1 MATNG
6 TPLGNM
12 VIQLSMDGSQ
22 FSNALESIKREIKV
36 AQSAMK
42 ANLAILSD
50 AGDEYKILEA
60 KINGLTRVMDANRRK
75 IEELRRQYASAIETY
90 GEGSQ
95 EVAKLASQINNAI
108 ARQSAWESQLK
119 QTQAKL
125 EHLKSGTAGLRREID
140 ETRKANESEVA
151 ALRAKGSVYSA
162 QQARIQ
168 GLSRVLE
175 QYNQLIER
183 QKQKINSLTST
194 LGANDARVKAAEN
207 EYRKFVAEQKQV
219 ENELEQLKRKFQS
232 IPSSFGNLSNKFG
245 EFSAKMNDVSE
256 KARSTGEK
264 IKNIGSSITSSI
276 GTATAG
282 IGLGLGAATKKAM
295 DFEAQMSSVKSVM
308 APDDAKKYGKEL
320 EKLAIIMGA
329 RTKYSATEAA
339 KAIEE
344 LVKAGVSVTDII
356 HGGLEGALNLATAGE
371 LDLKDA
377 AEIASTALNSF
388 RKDNISVARAADLLA
403 GAANASATDVEEL
416 KYGLSQVSAVA
427 SGVGL
432 SFEDTTTALAV
443 FAQNGLKGS
452 DAGTSLKTMLL
463 NLSPSTKSAADMM
476 DSLGLATKNLSA
488 AYNWLVDRGIK
499 PASHSSKDISAALM
513 KLAKIQAGAGASA
526 SKVKKEYQ
534 ELAKNSGYAS
544 SAFYDQNGKL
554 KSLSEIAGLLHDRL
568 KNLTEE
574 QRQYALKVMFGTDA
588 IRAANILY
596 KEGAKGIEDMDA
608 AMNKIKASD
617 VAKQKL
623 DNLKGTVE
631 QLKGSLET
639 AGISIGTALLPALR
653 VLTQIVQKVVDG
665 FNSLPSPLQHFIVI
679 SAAVTVAIGAIVSG
693 IGFLAIGIGSFI
705 NSIGAIS
712 ETIGAIAGSIA
723 EAGGVLGILSSALE
737 LLTGPIGIA
746 ITVITGL
753 GTAFTIAYNKSETF
767 RNIINGIGSTIQR
780 VFGVIKTYVS
790 GLIALFKGNQAN
802 GKQLLSQILPP
813 SAVNTIINSV
823 NRIKSSFYSMTQPIR
838 TAYNSIKTT
847 VNGIKALF
855 NGNNLQGKSL
865 LSKVL
870 SPGEV
875 QSVVTMVNKVKQ
887 VFNSTVSYLKNK
899 FNELKA
905 FWQQNGPMIKQ
916 AFVNIFNGIVVT
928 VRTAMTVIMAVVKPI
943 LIALVA
949 IFKVLLPPI
958 LLVFKGVFY
967 TVLFIIKSV
976 LNNIKGLITGT
987 LNVIMG
993 ISKIFGGLFTGH
1005 WKKVWEGIKQIFLG
1019 AFQVIWNWMQLMWIG
1034 RMLKGALSFIALF
1047 KAAFKN
1053 MWNAIKT
1060 IFSAPIK
1067 WLINLVKNGFSA
1079 MKSTGSSIMNAM
1091 KNSLSGIWNSLKNIF
1106 VSVFKTIVDFG
1117 KNRFR
1122 ALFKDTVSIFKSL
1135 WSFVKSIWN
1144 SIKDLII
1151 KPIQTAF
1158 IKVKGVFSNIKEIA
1172 ENIFNKMKN
1181 NLFKIFDGIRKRFED
1196 LPQRMA
1202 NALKN
1207 GAKDLGK
1214 AAKIVSKVL
1223 LDGIAKG
1230 VNGVI
1235 SGVNWILDKVHA
1247 PKKVRIPKWHIPQY
1261 AKGTDNHPGGLAV
1274 VSDGK
1279 GKNKQELIVLPNGQ
1293 AFLSPKEET
1302 IMNLPKGTSVLNG
1315 DATAELLSVLP
1326 KYASGKGWFQ
1336 SAWDTVKDVASDVG
1350 SKVKDLAIN
1359 VYDYITDPQKL
1370 LEKVIS
1376 KTTNLTGVLEP
1387 TLSLTK
1393 SAIKIMIKGAKD
1405 WIEDKII
1412 GDIQPSG
1419 NATKDV
1425 KRWVAAGMKIAG
1437 ISGSNWFNGL
1447 VTIAMHE
1454 SGGNPKAINLWDI
1467 NAKLGHPSAGL
1478 MQMIEPTFRRYAK
1491 KGYTDWMNPIHQVVA
1506 DIFYIKDR
1514 YGSIEN
1520 VPGIRALRSGGRYVG
1535 YANGGIITNE
1545 QIARIAEG
1553 NKPEAIIPLDPL
1565 KRTRALQILARTQQ
1579 ALGIPNGST
1588 VQINN
1593 DNSDLIARQDQL
1605 IELLQQ
1611 QNAILLKL
1619 LAKDQGIQQL
1629 QLDIPFN
1636 IDGRQIARATAKYNK
1651 EELDRL
1657 NRLDA
1662 RYGGVITT

>member
-22 FSNALESIKREIKV
+22 FSNTLEGIKREIKV

-50 AGDEYKILEA
+50 AGDEYKALEA
-60 KINGLTRVMDANRRK
+60 KISGLTRVMDANRRK
-75 IEELRRQYASAIETY
+75 IEELRRQHASAIETY
-90 GEGSQ
+90 GEGSK
-95 EVAKLASQINNAI
+95 EVAKLATQINSAI

-125 EHLKSGTAGLRREID
+125 ESLRSGTVGLRKEID
-140 ETRKANESEVA
+140 ETRKANEAEVSS
-151 ALRAKGSVYSA
+151 LRAKGSVYSA

-168 GLSRVLE
+168 GLSRVLD
-175 QYNQLIER
+175 QYNQLIDR
-183 QKQKINSLTST
+183 QKQKISSLTST

-207 EYRKFVAEQKQV
+207 EYRKFVSEQKQV

-245 EFSAKMNDVSE
+245 EFSAKMNSISE
-256 KARSTGEK
+256 KAKSTGDK

-276 GTATAG
+276 GTATVG

-308 APDDAKKYGKEL
+308 SPDDAKKYGKEL

-339 KAIEE
+339 MAIEE

-356 HGGLEGALNLATAGE
+356 HGGLEGALGLATAGE

-377 AEIASTALNSF
+377 AEIASTALNAF
-388 RKDNISVARAADLLA
+388 RKDNLSVARAADILA
-403 GAANASATDVEEL
+403 GAANASATDVQEL
-416 KYGLSQVSAVA
+416 KFGLSAVSAVA

-432 SFEDTTTALAV
+432 SFEDTATALAV
-443 FAQNGLKGS
+443 FAQNGLKGQ

-476 DSLGLATKNLSA
+476 DSLGLATKNTAA

-499 PASHSSKDISAALM
+499 PASHSSKDISDALM

-534 ELAKNSGYAS
+534 ELAKNSGFAS

-596 KEGAKGIEDMDA
+596 KEGAKGIQDMDA

-631 QLKGSLET
+631 QLRGSLET

-653 VLTQIVQKVVDG
+653 VLTEVVQKVVDG
-665 FNSLPSPLQHFIVI
+665 FNSLPSPLQHFIAI

-693 IGFLAIGIGSFI
+693 FGFLAIGIGGFI
-705 NSIGAIS
+705 NSF
-712 ETIGAIAGSIA
+712 GSIA
-723 EAGGVLGILSSALE
+723 DVIGKISRTIAESGGVLRILSSVFTLI
-737 LLTGPIGIA
+737 TGPIGIA
-746 ITVITGL
+746 ITVITAL
-753 GTAFTIAYNKSETF
+753 GTAFIVAYKKSETF
-767 RNIINGIGSTIQR
+767 RNFINRIGSAIQR
-780 VFGVIKTYVS
+780 AIGAIKTFAA
-790 GLIALFKGNQAN
+790 GIANLFKGNTAD
-802 GKQLLSQILPP
+802 GKQLLLKLLPP
-813 SAVNTIINSV
+813 SVVSTIIGSV
-823 NRIKSSFYSMTQPIR
+823 NRIKSAFYSMTQPIR
-838 TAYNSIKTT
+838 TAYNSIKTV

-855 NGNNLQGKSL
+855 NGNNSQGKSL

-928 VRTAMTVIMAVVKPI
+928 VRTVMTVIMAVVKPI

-958 LLVFKGVFY
+958 SLVFKGVFY
-967 TVLFIIKSV
+967 AALFIIKSV
-976 LNNIKGLITGT
+976 LNNIKGVITGV

-993 ISKIFGGLFTGH
+993 IAKIFGGLFTGH
-1005 WKKVWEGIKQIFLG
+1005 WKQVWQGIKQVFLG

-1034 RMLKGALSFIALF
+1034 RMLKGALSFAMLF

-1053 MWNAIKT
+1053 MWDIIKA

-1067 WLINLVKNGFSA
+1067 WLIGLVKNGFSVMRSVA
-1079 MKSTGSSIMNAM
+1079 SSIMGAL

-1106 VSVFKTIVDFG
+1106 VSVFKAIVDFG
-1117 KNRFR
+1117 KNRFG

-1144 SIKDLII
+1144 AIKELII
-1151 KPIQTAF
+1151 NPIKTAF
-1158 IKVKGVFSNIKEIA
+1158 SAVKGLFSNIKTIA
-1172 ENIFNKMKN
+1172 ENIFNKMKDS
-1181 NLFKIFDGIRKRFED
+1181 LFKIFDNIHNRFKD
-1196 LPQRMA
+1196 LPTKMA
-1202 NALKN
+1202 EALKN
-1207 GAKDLGK
+1207 GAKALGK
-1214 AAKIVSKVL
+1214 AALIVSKIL
-1223 LDGIAKG
+1223 LDGLAKG

-1235 SGVNWILDKVHA
+1235 DGINWVLDKVGAHKWRL
-1247 PKKVRIPKWHIPQY
+1247 KKWNIPQY

-1274 VSDGK
+1274 VSDGI
-1279 GKNKQELIVLPNGQ
+1279 GKNKQELIVLPNGH
-1293 AFLSPKEET
+1293 AFLSPKQET
-1302 IMNLPKGTSVLNG
+1302 MMYLPEGTSVLNG
-1315 DATAELLSVLP
+1315 DATAKLLNSVP
-1326 KYASGKGWFQ
+1326 RYAKGKGWLQ
-1336 SAWDTVKDVASDVG
+1336 SAWDTVKDVTSETV
-1350 SKVKDLAIN
+1350 SKVKDIAIN

-1376 KTTNLTGVLEP
+1376 KTANLSGVLEP
-1387 TLSLTK
+1387 TLSLTEG
-1393 SAIKIMIKGAKD
+1393 AIKLLIKRAKD

-1419 NATKDV
+1419 NPTEDV
-1425 KRWVAAGMKIAG
+1425 KRWVLAGMKIAG
-1437 ISGSNWFNGL
+1437 VSGSNWFNGL

-1454 SGGNPKAINLWDI
+1454 SGGNPKAINLWDS
-1467 NAKLGHPSAGL
+1467 NARAGHPSAGL

-1491 KGYTDWMNPIHQVVA
+1491 KGYTDWMNPIHQVIA

-1514 YGSIEN
+1514 YGSIAN
-1520 VPGIRALRSGGRYVG
+1520 VPGIRSLSHGGKYVG
-1535 YANGGIITNE
+1535 YANGGIVTNE

-1636 IDGRQIARATAKYNK
+1636 IDGRQIARATAKYTK
-1651 EELDRL
+1651 DELDRL
-1657 NRLDA
+1657 NKFDS
-1662 RYGGVITT
+1662 RYGGVMTI